1 MKKKLFIAMITFMQ
15 GINPLQM
22 KSGKK
27 HPDGTPIMVG
37 KPPRKASPKSMIK
50 GFFIH
55 NPLPFTLAEL
65 EPLVEAVND
74 EWIIRETP
82 AQVKDNKSYPPML
95 WVGQDFP
102 QDTVDDLF
110 DIASDID

>member
-27 HPDGTPIMVG
+27 HPDGTPVLVG
-37 KPPRKASPKSMIK
+37 KPPRSSNPKSKTK

-65 EPLVEAVND
+65 TTLVEAYND
-74 EWIIRETP
+74 DWIIRESP
-82 AQVKDNKSYPPML
+82 AQVKNNKSYPSML

-110 DIASDID
+110 DIACDME

>member
-1 MKKKLFIAMITFMQ
+1 MKKKFIAIVAFMQ

-22 KSGKK
+22 KSGKTN
-27 HPDGTPIMVG
+27 PDGSPEMVG
-37 KPPRKASPKSMIK
+37 KRPRKSNPKATTR

-55 NPLPFTLAEL
+55 NPLPFITADL
-65 EPLVEAVND
+65 ERLVD
-74 EWIIRETP
+74 DYKPTWIVRETP

-95 WVGQDFP
+95 WGGQDFP
-102 QDTVDDLF
+102 EDTLDDLF